1 MMTLCIRY
9 RFNADNLAA
18 VTEYFENEQKVIERS
33 GGKIVGYFLPTDFAG
48 PTDEAIGLI
57 DVPSLAAYEAYR
69 AALAADPEHQENV
82 TRLVRGAAGVSMHR
96 SFIRRVPP
104 RR

>member
-9 RFNADNLAA
+9 KFNADNLAA
-18 VTEYFENEQKVIERS
+18 IAEYFENEQKVIERS
-33 GGKIVGYFLPTDFAG
+33 GGTIVGYFLPTDFAG

-57 DVPSLAAYEAYR
+57 DLPSLAAYETYR
-69 AALAADPEHQENV
+69 AALAADSEHQENV
-82 TRLVRGAAGVSMHR
+82 TRLARRGSGVSMCR